1 MCQESLTGRL
11 EVVNAMSESQ
21 LKNQLND
28 DVKTAMRAKDKP
40 RLSVL
45 RMALAAVKQ
54 REVDERISLDDAQI
68 LAVLDKMIKQRRD
81 SLSQYQSAG
90 RQDLADQESY
100 EIEVLT
106 TYLPAALDE
115 AELATIINEA
125 ITATG
130 AATMQDMG
138 KVMAIVKP
146 KVQGRADMGVVS
158 QQVKS
163 ALAG

>member
-1 MCQESLTGRL
+1 
-11 EVVNAMSESQ
+11 MSESQ

-28 DVKTAMRAKDKP
+28 DVKTAMRAKDKS

-125 ITATG
+125 IAATG
-130 AATMQDMG
+130 ATSMQDMG

-146 KVQGRADMGVVS
+146 KVQGRADMGAVS

>member
-1 MCQESLTGRL
+1 
-11 EVVNAMSESQ
+11 MSESQ

-45 RMALAAVKQ
+45 RMAHAAVKQ

>member
-1 MCQESLTGRL
+1 
-11 EVVNAMSESQ
+11 MSESQ

>member
-1 MCQESLTGRL
+1 
-11 EVVNAMSESQ
+11 MSESQ

-54 REVDERISLDDAQI
+54 REVDERINLDDAQI

>member
-1 MCQESLTGRL
+1 
-11 EVVNAMSESQ
+11 MSESQ

-125 ITATG
+125 IAATG
-130 AATMQDMG
+130 ATSMQDMG